1 RGRAETWSDEMRSEA
16 REAAGR
22 FAEEVERIKR
32 GLQQLRG
39 DPVFFRAFT
48 LMNAAFE
55 RASTRYD
62 RWRPFQVGFLLSVLP
77 SIHPSTREAEAEIV
91 DTLWFATGGG
101 KTETYLAILVMA
113 AFHDRLTGKIAGI
126 TAWTRFPL
134 RMLSLQQ
141 TQRFADI
148 FGAAELVRRE
158 QKIPGAVFSV
168 GFLVGPATPNRIRR
182 ESEPGT
188 PDWKDP
194 GM

>member
-1 RGRAETWSDEMRSEA
+1 MRSEA

-113 AFHDRLTGKIAGI
+113 AFHDRL
-126 TAWTRFPL
+126 
-134 RMLSLQQ
+134 LSLGSLPLPALL
-141 TQRFADI
+141 QRRLEQPAPKAPRALGVVGGELDQC
-148 FGAAELVRRE
+148 GAGWRHFDLDRTATLVI
-158 QKIPGAVFSV
+158 Q
-168 GFLVGPATPNRIRR
+168 LV
-182 ESEPGT
+182 
-188 PDWKDP
+188 
-194 GM
+194 